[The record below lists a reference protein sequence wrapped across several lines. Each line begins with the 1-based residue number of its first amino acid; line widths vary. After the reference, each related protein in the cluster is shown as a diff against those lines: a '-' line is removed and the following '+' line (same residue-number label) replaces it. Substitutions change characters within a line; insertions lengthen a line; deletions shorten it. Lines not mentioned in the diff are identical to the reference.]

1 MNFGDALQVLK
12 VGGRAWRK
20 GWNGKKQYIHI
31 VKNLSYIEPN
41 GQIVNPKHIAY
52 GNAAI
57 AFVGTSGTQV
67 GWLASQADML
77 AEDWVAVSPLGKPV
91 DDYYIEMVR
100 KARPKVPVPD

>member
-1 MNFGDALQVLK
+1 MNFGEALQVLK

-20 GWNGKKQYIHI
+20 GWNGEGQYIHI
-31 VKNLSYIEPN
+31 VKNLSYIEPS
-41 GQIVNPKHIAY
+41 GHVVNPNHDAY

-77 AEDWVAVSPLGKPV
+77 ADDWEGKTALSNFV
-91 DDYYIEMVR
+91 DDGFIESI
-100 KARPKVPVPD
+100 KKQN